1 MIKEA
6 ILEEEREKVKSFL
19 KDFDLKL
26 EPNLDLTL
34 YYEENSEIIGTVSKE
49 GYIIKCLAVDKSFQ
63 GQNIASLLI
72 SEIVSRILYEGS
84 NYYQVFTKR
93 IYLDTFLNLGFSE
106 IYSTNDTSVLEC
118 SSYTIDDCLKESVK
132 RIDFYTD
139 DIASVVVNCNP
150 MTKGH
155 LYLIEKASKEHDHV
169 FVFVLEEDKS
179 YFSFRERLT
188 LVYLGTRHLSNV
200 TILPSTKYMISSL
213 TFPSYFIKEET
224 KKNLEYAKV
233 DVGIFKKYFMKYYKI
248 KYRYVGEE
256 VSEIMNIYNEMLKEE
271 LKDNLIVVKRLDNI
285 SASVVRKLIEEGKTV
300 EATEYIPE
308 ANKELFLRI
317 VEEKKK

>member
-6 ILEEEREKVKSFL
+6 ILEEEREKVKNFL

-34 YYEENSEIIGTVSKE
+34 YYEENNEIIGTVSKE

-106 IYSTNDTSVLEC
+106 IYSTNSTSVLEC
-118 SSYTIDDCLKESVK
+118 SSYTIDDCLRESIK

-179 YFSFRERLT
+179 YFSFKERLT

-233 DVGIFKKYFMKYYKI
+233 DAGIFKKYFMKYYKI

-256 VSEIMNIYNEMLKEE
+256 ASEIMYIYNETLKEV

-285 SASVVRKLIEEGKTV
+285 SASVVRNLIVEGKII

-308 ANKELFLRI
+308 SNKELFLRI